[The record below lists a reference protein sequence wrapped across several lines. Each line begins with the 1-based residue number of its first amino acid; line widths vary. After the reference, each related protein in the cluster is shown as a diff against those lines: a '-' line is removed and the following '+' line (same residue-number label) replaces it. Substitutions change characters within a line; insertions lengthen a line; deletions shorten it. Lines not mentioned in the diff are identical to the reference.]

1 MAKSISKAELIEQVS
16 EKTNL
21 TRKDVKIVVDT
32 LFEQMETSLKKGFK
46 VQLTGFGT
54 FEVRRRKAK
63 IGVLPGTTDPLK
75 IPAKKFPS
83 FKASKALKDSV
94 R

>member
-1 MAKSISKAELIEQVS
+1 MAKSISKAELVELVS

-21 TRKDVKIVVDT
+21 TKKDIKIIVDAF
-32 LFEQMETSLKKGFK
+32 FEQMQQSLKKGIK

-63 IGVLPGTTDPLK
+63 VGVLPGSNRPIK
-75 IPAKKFPS
+75 NPS
-83 FKASKALKDSV
+83 
-94 R
+94 

>member
-1 MAKSISKAELIEQVS
+1 MAKSISKAELVELVS

-21 TRKDVKIVVDT
+21 TKKDIKIIVDAF
-32 LFEQMETSLKKGFK
+32 FEQMQQSLKKGIK

-63 IGVLPGTTDPLK
+63 VGVLPGTTDPLK
-75 IPAKKFPS
+75 IPAKKFPT
-83 FKASKALKDSV
+83 FKASKALKDTV
-94 R
+94 K

>member
-1 MAKSISKAELIEQVS
+1 MAKSISKAELMEQVS
-16 EKTNL
+16 EKTNM
-21 TRKDVKIVVDT
+21 TRKDVKIIVDS
-32 LFEQMETSLKKGFK
+32 LFEQMETALKKGIK

-54 FEVRRRKAK
+54 FEVRRRKSK
-63 IGVLPGTTDPLK
+63 MGVLPGTTDPLK
-75 IPAKKFPS
+75 IPSKKFPS